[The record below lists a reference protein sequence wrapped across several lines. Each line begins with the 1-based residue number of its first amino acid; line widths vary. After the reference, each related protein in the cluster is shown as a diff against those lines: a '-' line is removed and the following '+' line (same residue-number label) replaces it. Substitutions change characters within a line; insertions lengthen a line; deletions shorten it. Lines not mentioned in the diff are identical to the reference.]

1 MNKQC
6 IYVPFAVLVAA
17 LAACSAPAQ
26 KDIPA
31 LTAGI
36 DAANAGHYRQAI
48 MHEEIAEEKLEEA
61 DEALAHWKKD
71 HYWNINDRQKALD
84 AAREAAEHRLASEK
98 EMCQWLTQVH
108 SQNHLKDGS
117 VSAQYSA
124 VFFADGSA
132 VPYKSEEHEIA
143 ILGSYLEAHP
153 DVSVN
158 IEAYTDTVGSA
169 ASNQSLSERRAA
181 TVRDMLVKNGAKVQQ
196 LHVKAL
202 GKAHGPDNTRDQQH
216 RIVSMVTIHPAYADC
231 SDLK

>member
-108 SQNHLKDGS
+108 SQNHLKDGA

-132 VPYKSEEHEIA
+132 VPYKYEEHEIA

>member
-132 VPYKSEEHEIA
+132 VPYKSDEHEIA
-143 ILGSYLEAHP
+143 ILGSYLETHP
-153 DVSVN
+153 EVTAEVN
-158 IEAYTDTVGSA
+158 AYTDTVGSA
-169 ASNQSLSERRAA
+169 ASNQHLSERRAA
-181 TVRDMLVKNGAKVQQ
+181 YVRDQLIKHGAKLEQ
-196 LHVKAL
+196 LNIKML
-202 GKAHGPDNTRDQQH
+202 GEAHGPDNVRDQSH
-216 RIVSMVTIHPAYADC
+216 RTVSMVTVHPTYADC
-231 SDLK
+231 SNLK